1 MSCAAPLGQTQTD
14 MKEEMKMEAV
24 DAVVSA
30 IEKFGN
36 HEPDDNNPACKT
48 SACRPLYLLQALMQA
63 T

>member
-36 HEPDDNNPACKT
+36 HEPDENAPACKS
-48 SACRPLYLLQALMQA
+48 SACRPLY
-63 T
+63 